1 MGREVPW
8 VSPQHG
14 SGHSSDSIRRLL
26 SVRGEEELGQALESE
41 ILYYDCVLRMSLAC

>member
-14 SGHSSDSIRRLL
+14 SGHSSYSLRRLL
-26 SVRGEEELGQALESE
+26 SVRSQEELGQALESE
-41 ILYYDCVLRMSLAC
+41 ILYYDRVLRMSLAC